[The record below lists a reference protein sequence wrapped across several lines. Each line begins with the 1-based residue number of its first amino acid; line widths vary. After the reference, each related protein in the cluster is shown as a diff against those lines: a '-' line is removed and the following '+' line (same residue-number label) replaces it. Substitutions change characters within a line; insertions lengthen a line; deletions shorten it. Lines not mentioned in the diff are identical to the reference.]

1 MAALINNYVQN
12 GGKNRVKQLL
22 GEQGEEN
29 LVIDIESNQRLH
41 LGKLKVKVD
50 EKTTKLPV

>member
-12 GGKNRVKQLL
+12 GGKSRVKQLL
-22 GEQGEEN
+22 GEQSEEN

-41 LGKLKVKVD
+41 LGKLKVKID
-50 EKTTKLPV
+50 EKTTKKPI